1 MKRWIN
7 FIGRIGT
14 VTIAVGLAILIA
26 YLIPPI
32 TMGGQSSTAGPI
44 PMPSENFLVQQSSA
58 LSPQSGIRFTLATN
72 GTLDMYGFEMDT
84 AQIYEWLNSHARQN
98 QTELFLDFKDQH
110 TNLLVM
116 QRQVP
121 AGNSRIEYVPTKVEN
136 ISFFFV
142 NPSQTQTVEFSW
154 KTELLQ
160 TMAPKGNL
168 LLAIV
173 VTIPIGLI
181 LATPWLLSYIKPKRQ
196 RDLT

>member
-14 VTIAVGLAILIA
+14 VAIAVGLAILIA

-44 PMPSENFLVQQSSA
+44 PMPSENFLIQQSSA

-72 GTLDMYGFEMDT
+72 GTLDMYGFEMGT
-84 AQIYEWLNSHARQN
+84 SQIYEWLNSHAHQN
-98 QTELFLDFKDQH
+98 QTELFLDFKDQYAS
-110 TNLLVM
+110 LLVM

-121 AGNSRIEYVPTKVEN
+121 VGNSRIEHVPTKVEN
-136 ISFFFV
+136 VTFFFV

-154 KTELLQ
+154 RTELLQ
-160 TMAPKGNL
+160 TIAPKGNL
-168 LLAIV
+168 LLAIG
-173 VTIPIGLI
+173 VTVPIGLI
-181 LATPWLLSYIKPKRQ
+181 LATPWLLSFAKPKRKQ
-196 RDLT
+196 PKV